1 MYNTSYYIFTCIYNL
16 THAVSTLTHTRTHF
30 NCIWGVRKVCDAL
43 STRVSWTTWTIP
55 MYSMCHHAGS
65 SSVWLHT
72 HTHAHTGCQSIKTE
86 SAQDRTEPDGPG
98 LVWSG
103 RFSGDCVL
111 RVRFRQ
117 TKRRNVR
124 CLLHLTRWQPHTTT
138 AQPPHTLPTHTHT
151 PSLDPSRGFNWL
163 GQCNLSINHALQ
175 IRLSKFNW
183 LWFCKVRNGFVH
195 VCACQ
200 YMRMCVCVLV

>member
-1 MYNTSYYIFTCIYNL
+1 M
-16 THAVSTLTHTRTHF
+16 STLTHTRTRTHF

-43 STRVSWTTWTIP
+43 STRVSWTTWTTWTIP

-72 HTHAHTGCQSIKTE
+72 HTHTHRVSINQDWIGAGQDGTGRAWSV
-86 SAQDRTEPDGPG
+86 

-138 AQPPHTLPTHTHT
+138 AQPPHTLPTHAHPHSHT
-151 PSLDPSRGFNWL
+151 FLRSQQG
-163 GQCNLSINHALQ
+163 
-175 IRLSKFNW
+175 
-183 LWFCKVRNGFVH
+183 V
-195 VCACQ
+195 
-200 YMRMCVCVLV
+200 